1 VDAAIA
7 EYQEVLHLNPQNDSA
22 HYNLGIALGTKGTL
36 GGAISETR
44 AALRLGTNNPQ
55 LHYSLA
61 YWLEKQGDR
70 NEALGEYRTAYTLS
84 PENLQ
89 FKRAYE
95 RLARKP
101 KAHRASGPRKPGEG
115 A

>member
-1 VDAAIA
+1 MHRHPREGGGPYFVWNAMDSRFRG
-7 EYQEVLHLNPQNDSA
+7 NDVVIRA
-22 HYNLGIALGTKGTL
+22 
-36 GGAISETR
+36 
-44 AALRLGTNNPQ
+44 AALRLDPNNPQ

-70 NEALGEYRTAYTLS
+70 NEALGEFRTAYTLS

-95 RLARKP
+95 RLSRKP
-101 KAHRASGPRKPGEG
+101 KAHRASGARKPAEG
-115 A
+115 V

>member
-1 VDAAIA
+1 MDGAIA
-7 EYQEVLHLNPQNDSA
+7 EYQEVLRLNPQNDSA
-22 HYNLGIALGTKGTL
+22 HYNLGVALGTTGTL

-44 AALRLGTNNPQ
+44 AALRLDPNNPQ

-70 NEALGEYRTAYTLS
+70 NEALGEYRTAHTLS
-84 PENLQ
+84 PDNSQ

-95 RLARKP
+95 TLARKP
-101 KAHRASGPRKPGEG
+101 KAHRASGARKSGEG
-115 A
+115 V